1 MTNKIMWRGI
11 GALLLMLLLLSS
23 NVCAQTDT
31 LLYPLKN
38 VPLLSGN
45 FGELR
50 ATHLHTGLD
59 FKTGGREGLPVICVK
74 DGVVARVKVSAT
86 GYGNALY
93 LEHEGGITT
102 VYGHLSRFVPRIA
115 KVVRNIQYNKES
127 FEVDEN
133 MSGYELRF
141 RAGDTIAYSGNTGS
155 SGGPHLHFEVRDTKS
170 ERALNPLRFLSVK
183 DQTGPSVRGVYVY
196 PISNEGVRNAAR
208 RVEVKNTGNRVF
220 RGGKVGVPAGMV
232 GIGIQSDDYMKDSW
246 NKLGVY
252 DLSVSTN
259 GQEVFKMTMNE
270 LSFDE
275 TFLVNE
281 LKDFHHY
288 RENRLVYLTF
298 GNYQEQLLSVRNQ
311 NGGFIPVEKDS
322 VVDVTVD
329 LSDINGNRSSIMFQL
344 WGKSPSREL
353 VLADG
358 EKLLMNHQNDS
369 LKKGKY
375 TLWLEADALSYPI
388 VCKPEVSSRLR
399 DSIETIEVFS
409 TGKQIY
415 PLMKNARLVVGGKF
429 PEKSVIC
436 LLEKNN
442 RFSALKT
449 HWTEEGL
456 EAFPRVLGEYTVR
469 QDTIAPVVL
478 YTGRAGQKIRFK
490 MVDDLSGISSYRV
503 EVNGK
508 WCLFAYDAKNRLL
521 EGNINE
527 PVFVK
532 GKNRLVLKVEDAVKN
547 IATFETDIYK
557 K

>member
-1 MTNKIMWRGI
+1 MWRGF
-11 GALLLMLLLLSS
+11 GVLLLMLLLLSS
-23 NVCAQTDT
+23 NVWAQTDT

-38 VPLLSGN
+38 IPLLSGN

-50 ATHLHTGLD
+50 ATHLHSGLD
-59 FKTGGREGLPVICVK
+59 FKTEGREGLPVICVK

-102 VYGHLSRFVPRIA
+102 VYAHLSRFSSRVA

-133 MSGYELRF
+133 MLGYELRF

-155 SGGPHLHFEVRDTKS
+155 SGGPHLHFEVRDTKTGH
-170 ERALNPLRFLSVK
+170 ALNPLRFLTVK
-183 DQTGPSVRGVYVY
+183 DQTGPNVRGVYVY
-196 PISNEGVRNAAR
+196 PVSNEGLRTPPH

-220 RGGKVGVPAGMV
+220 RGGKIGVPAGRIGV
-232 GIGIQSDDYMKDSW
+232 GVQSDDYMKDSW

-252 DLSVSTN
+252 DLSVSAN
-259 GQEVFKMTMNE
+259 GREVFKMTMNE
-270 LSFDE
+270 LSFDQ
-275 TFLVNE
+275 TFLINE
-281 LKDFHHY
+281 LKDFYHY
-288 RENRLVYLTF
+288 RDSRLVYLTF
-298 GNYQEQLLSVRNQ
+298 GNYQEQLLSVRNRD
-311 NGGFIPVEKDS
+311 GGFIQVEKDS
-322 VVDVTVD
+322 VVDVVVD
-329 LSDINGNRSSIMFQL
+329 LSDMNGNRSKIMFQL
-344 WGKSPSREL
+344 WGKSPSREW
-353 VLADG
+353 VLAEG
-358 EKLLMNHQNDS
+358 EKLLMSHQSDS

-375 TLWLEADALSYPI
+375 TLWLEADALSHPV
-388 VCKPEVSSRLR
+388 VCEPAVSSRLR
-399 DSIETIEVFS
+399 DSVETIEVFS

-415 PLMKNARLVVGGKF
+415 PLMKSARLLVSGKF

-436 LLEKNN
+436 LLEKNK

-449 HWTEEGL
+449 RWTEEGL
-456 EAFPRVLGEYTVR
+456 EASPRVLGEYTVR
-469 QDTIAPVVL
+469 QDTIAPVIL
-478 YTGRAGQKIRFK
+478 YTGRAGQKIRFR

-508 WCLFAYDAKNRLL
+508 WCLFTYDAKNRLL

-532 GKNRLVLKVEDAVKN
+532 GKNRLVLKVEDVVKN
-547 IATFETDIYK
+547 IAIFETDIYK